1 MMQSILRVAVLVF
14 WLATSIV
21 LAEEGKPDES
31 PKPKTDPSLEEMRD
45 LMEQAKIEVFAKKDD
60 TPREAKFH
68 DSALFRYSDEPKFI
82 KDSTL
87 WIWTDRGRPVAIQK
101 IENNLFS
108 PTNPRWT
115 YCFASLSEE
124 LVRASWPNVKPPFET
139 TKPGV
144 TYSPI
149 MDAPA
154 PRKGRSALDRQFR
167 DIARGFSAKAF
178 YQPDKFVETFR
189 LLPRPLYE
197 YESKDYGILRGKIF
211 GMASGTNPDALLI
224 LELHQN
230 KDQPPQWRYAGAQMT
245 SFGVSLFHDDKKV
258 WTGDAQPRAGRF
270 DTWTYLFLPRT
281 PRDR

>member
-1 MMQSILRVAVLVF
+1 LVAG
-14 WLATSIV
+14 IV
-21 LAEEGKPDES
+21 LAEEDKPD
-31 PKPKTDPSLEEMRD
+31 PAKAKADPSLDEMRD
-45 LMEQAKIEVFAKKDD
+45 LMAETKIEVFAKKEDK
-60 TPREAKFH
+60 PREAKLH

-87 WIWTDRGRPVAIQK
+87 WVWTDRGRPVAIQK

-108 PTNPRWT
+108 ATNPRWT

-124 LVRASWPNVKPPFET
+124 LVRATWPNVKPPFET
-139 TKPGV
+139 AKPGV
-144 TYSPI
+144 VFSPL
-149 MDAPA
+149 MDAPKPGKDRA
-154 PRKGRSALDRQFR
+154 AWDRQFR
-167 DIARGFSAKAF
+167 EIARGFSAKAF

-211 GMASGTNPDALLI
+211 GMASGTNPDALLV

-230 KDQPPQWRYAGAQMT
+230 KHEPPDWRYAGVQMT
-245 SFGVSLFHDDKKV
+245 SFGVSLFHGDKKV

-270 DTWTYLFLPRT
+270 DTWTYMFLPRARA
-281 PRDR
+281 P